1 MKIKFG
7 NMSTSMYA
15 SAIRDAIAS
24 GDVEKMKAAAQQA
37 EQQIKEQGD
46 LSVALLELQAAI
58 KKLKSK

>member
-1 MKIKFG
+1 
-7 NMSTSMYA
+7 MSTSMYA

-58 KKLKSK
+58 KRLESK